1 MPNQWTTLALIL
13 RPQGRKGEVLAELL
27 TDFPDEF
34 QNRAT
39 YLAKPEF
46 AGSAEEARAVTVTNH
61 WMPVGRNEGR
71 IVLALEGIDSIAL
84 AETLAGL
91 EVITDQRVA
100 LDEDEEYIDDLLD
113 CEVFDGGTLVGTVT
127 AVDFPT
133 TPDGAR
139 RLPDAAP
146 LLTVETATG
155 DEVLIPYV
163 QSFLVSLSVA
173 EKRIEM
179 TLPAGL
185 VELNRAGAE
194 PA

>member
-1 MPNQWTTLALIL
+1 MPETWTTLALIL

-34 QNRAT
+34 QTRT
-39 YLAKPEF
+39 VYLAKPGF
-46 AGSAEEARAVTVTNH
+46 TGPAEEARPATVTNH

-71 IVLALEGIDSIAL
+71 IVLALAGIDSITG

-91 EVITDQRVA
+91 ELITAQRVA
-100 LDEDEEYIDDLLD
+100 LNEDEEYIDDLLD
-113 CEVFDGGTLVGTVT
+113 CVVFNDAQLVGKVT

-133 TPDGAR
+133 TPDGTR

-146 LLTVETATG
+146 LLTVQTAAG

-163 QSFLVSLSVA
+163 QSFLTSLSVA
-173 EKRIEM
+173 EKRIDM
-179 TLPAGL
+179 ILPEGL
-185 VELNRAGAE
+185 VELNRTGSAGE
-194 PA
+194 